1 MDVGGGAVH
10 LELFQS
16 PLEFSSLC
24 LLPVGL
30 KNVSVHF
37 FHGTLEIRSRAVLLL
52 EELVPFAALPG
63 RGMGLYLRCL
73 ATRLIRSAL
82 AHVLVETGVPVP
94 CVGLGDR
101 RIKLV
106 QAGLRC
112 YILKYRVDKSL
123 CTGGNVSSEKKKF
136 ALSLRTVSVA

>member
-1 MDVGGGAVH
+1 M
-10 LELFQS
+10 
-16 PLEFSSLC
+16 P
-24 LLPVGL
+24 
-30 KNVSVHF
+30 VHF
-37 FHGTLEIRSRAVLLL
+37 FHGSLEVGSRAVLLP
-52 EELVPFAALPG
+52 EKLVPFAALPG

-82 AHVLVETGVPVP
+82 AHVLVETGVPIP

-112 YILKYRVDKSL
+112 YILKYRVDKNL
-123 CTGGNVSSEKKKF
+123 RTAGNVSSKI
-136 ALSLRTVSVA
+136 